1 MTRALPLILVVT
13 AAALLRSVNLG
24 YSHFQGDELN
34 ALFPPDAG
42 FADFLLGQRKGPGQF
57 LVTRMMHGLVGGYD
71 ELTTRVPF
79 TVASVAGVAIVA
91 AFVRSHWGPHAALL
105 AAALMASCGLIL
117 AFGRIVQYQAFSML
131 LILITAWSAFTFAR
145 NGEIK
150 WLYVAAAT
158 LGVGVL
164 FHYDPVTF
172 VPTFCLLVAVR
183 LWRETR
189 RLRLTAHLAGAALV
203 TIAITATFFVPYVLQ
218 PDFAEVTEYLRRR
231 VAGGTVAVTF
241 RLVRDLLA
249 LYLPP
254 FYFTIIGPAWVAGVI
269 GLLRRGDLASYAL
282 LVWFASTFSF
292 YMLLGGDPRSH
303 VYTIFI
309 PGLIIAAYGLLQA
322 IELADRVRLGS
333 AVRAA
338 VWTVLVAF
346 GWAAWMMFVD
356 HRAEHPWYAK
366 SLLGYRLPNLEE
378 GRIEGVFGFPYQR
391 GLDSVGVLFDRGELA
406 GTFDSNERISM
417 ADYYF
422 HSRRG
427 GEAADYYVYVHRPL
441 SLERSVRS
449 DVKDHYVWLRQI
461 VVNGRKTID
470 VYERVSPGRPLPD
483 QGF

>member
-1 MTRALPLILVVT
+1 MTRAFPLILIIA

-34 ALFPPDAG
+34 ALFPPHADFAG
-42 FADFLLGQRKGPGQF
+42 FLLEQRKGPGQF
-57 LVTRMMHGLVGGYD
+57 LVTRVMHGLTGGYD
-71 ELTTRVPF
+71 ELITRLPF
-79 TVASVAGVAIVA
+79 TVASVAGVAVAA
-91 AFVRSHWGPHAALL
+91 AFVRSHWGPQVALL

-131 LILITAWSAFTFAR
+131 LILVTAWSAFTFAR
-145 NGEIK
+145 DGEIK
-150 WLYVAAAT
+150 RLYVAAAT
-158 LGVGVL
+158 LGVGLL

-183 LWRETR
+183 LWHSTHP
-189 RLRLTAHLAGAALV
+189 LRLTAHLAGAALLTV
-203 TIAITATFFVPYVLQ
+203 AITATFFLPYVLQ
-218 PDFAEVTEYLRRR
+218 PDFAEVAEYLRRR
-231 VAGGTVAVTF
+231 ASGGTVTYTF
-241 RLVRDLLA
+241 RSVRELLA

-254 FYFTIIGPAWVAGVI
+254 FYFTIVGPAWVAGVI
-269 GLLRRGDLASYAL
+269 GLLRRGDRASHAL

-309 PGLIIAAYGLLQA
+309 PGLIITAYGLLQA
-322 IELADRVRLGS
+322 IELADRARVGG

-356 HRAEHPWYAK
+356 HRVEHPWYAK

-391 GLDSVGVLFDRGELA
+391 GLDSVGDLFDRGELA

-417 ADYYF
+417 ANYYF
-422 HSRRG
+422 HSQRG
-427 GEAADYYVYVHRPL
+427 DLADYYVHVHRPL
-441 SLERSVRS
+441 SLERGVPS

-470 VYERVSPGRPLPD
+470 LYERVSRAP
-483 QGF
+483 